1 MSTPAKL
8 RKESDTLHRLYQRN
22 FAGLPRI
29 TRDTA
34 LLREIQERAK
44 AQLGRAPLGVREL
57 RETIQARIT
66 LYRRELGAIE
76 KDQAQ
81 GPFAAA
87 AARTAGD
94 ANAIFDR
101 YRRHFAGKARWSRD
115 TALLDEMLDE
125 LGEVLS
131 NFKIIRENW
140 QEGLVASDI
149 ELVTNTIETYT
160 NELREIEA
168 SRAGLDEEQMV
179 GMTASS
185 ANELFGIYDR
195 QFAGLPRLSRRPALA
210 ERLVKSLRRV
220 EGLMATAIAV
230 GNKDESLA
238 QNVGIVRGRLSAWE
252 QEHQEILAARASA
265 EVSQLVEALVDELDA
280 AWKMWEQDFAGKLR
294 DTSDAVALSGLVDR
308 VDEVVRQARDLHRTY
323 DLESTD
329 KLLRQSRDMRLLL
342 MRGHNELQQ
351 LLAKRSVH

>member
-1 MSTPAKL
+1 MSTPTKL
-8 RKESDTLHRLYQRN
+8 RTESDTLHRLYQRN

-66 LYRRELGAIE
+66 LYRRELAAIE

-87 AARTAGD
+87 AARTASD

-115 TALLDEMLDE
+115 TALLEEMLEE

-131 NFKIIRENW
+131 NFKIIQENW
-140 QEGLVASDI
+140 QQGLVANDI

-160 NELREIEA
+160 NELREIENA
-168 SRAGLDEEQMV
+168 RADLDEDQMV
-179 GMTASS
+179 SMTASS

-195 QFAGLPRLSRRPALA
+195 QFAGLSRLSRRPALI
-210 ERLVKSLRRV
+210 ERLLGSLRRI

-230 GNKDESLA
+230 GNKNESLA

-252 QEHQEILAARASA
+252 QEHYEILSTRASTD
-265 EVSQLVEALVDELDA
+265 VNQLVDALVNEVEDA
-280 AWKMWEQDFAGKLR
+280 WSTWEQNYAGKLS
-294 DTSDAVALSGLVDR
+294 DTSDPVALSGLVDR

-329 KLLRQSRDMRLLL
+329 RLLRQARDTRLLL
-342 MRGHNELQQ
+342 MRGHSELQQ
-351 LLAKRSVH
+351 RQAKRSVH